1 MAKVITISKKFYELL
16 DETNTELL
24 ECEMTNNEEMIIM
37 RMISKWKK
45 VWKDIFE
52 RVYLLLFLSKYW
64 YIYTLWIEFE
74 LK

>member
-37 RMISKWKK
+37 RMISK
-45 VWKDIFE
+45 
-52 RVYLLLFLSKYW
+52 
-64 YIYTLWIEFE
+64 
-74 LK
+74 